1 MSLRGADMVKSI
13 SKIAGIAVFAMMFL
27 YIIMIFAAPL
37 INPTHSGELRSF
49 DITRDGIWPNDL
61 SLLVNMSILILAVG
75 GCEKIAPYVK
85 SMKNPGKGFPKG
97 MIILVVMVFAT
108 AVLGTI
114 AMNSFYD
121 GQEILK
127 DNADFLANGQYA
139 AFCKLG
145 YFFGLGDWLM
155 YFYAAANALAQ
166 FAAIIISI
174 DAPLRILLGNADT
187 NFIPKWWL
195 KKNKYGSYTHGI
207 LVVTIIVSIITII
220 PCFGI
225 GNANGLV
232 KWLIDLN
239 SVCMPIRYLF
249 VFGAY
254 IALKMKIEKFPNK
267 DYTFVKSKKLG
278 MCVGGWCFAITTAAI
293 LMKMF
298 SAPDAFQLIMN
309 CGMPFI
315 LCGIGLL
322 MPLFARRKKQSK

>member
-1 MSLRGADMVKSI
+1 MVKNI
-13 SKIAGIAVFAMMFL
+13 AKIAGIAMLVMMFL
-27 YIIMIFAAPL
+27 YILMIFAAPL
-37 INPTHSGELRSF
+37 INPEHTGELRTF
-49 DITRDGIWPNDL
+49 DIARDGLWPNDM

-85 SMKNPGKGFPKG
+85 SMKDPGKGFPKG
-97 MIILVVMVFAT
+97 MIILVIMVFAT

-127 DNADFLANGQYA
+127 DNADFLANGQYQ

-155 YFYAAANALAQ
+155 FFYAAANALAQ
-166 FAAIIISI
+166 FSAIIISI

-195 KKNKYGSYTHGI
+195 KQNKYGSYTNGI

-225 GNANGLV
+225 GDANGLV

-249 VFGAY
+249 VFAAY
-254 IALKMKIEKFPNK
+254 FALKAKADQFVNE
-267 DYTFVKSKKLG
+267 DYTFIKNKHFGKFIG
-278 MCVGGWCFAITTAAI
+278 AWCFAITAAAC

-298 SAPDAFQLIMN
+298 SAPDTFQLIMN

-322 MPLFARRKKQSK
+322 MPLFARRSKNKFNKRAGK

>member
-1 MSLRGADMVKSI
+1 
-13 SKIAGIAVFAMMFL
+13 
-27 YIIMIFAAPL
+27 
-37 INPTHSGELRSF
+37 
-49 DITRDGIWPNDL
+49 
-61 SLLVNMSILILAVG
+61 MSILILAVG

-85 SMKNPGKGFPKG
+85 SMKDPGKGFPRG
-97 MIILVVMVFAT
+97 MIILVIMVFAT

-127 DNADFLANGQYA
+127 DNADFLANGQYQ

-155 YFYAAANALAQ
+155 FFYAAANALAQ

-195 KKNKYGSYTHGI
+195 KQNKYGSYTHGI
-207 LVVTIIVSIITII
+207 LVVTIIVTVITLI
-220 PCFGI
+220 PCLGI

-232 KWLIDLN
+232 KWLIDVN
-239 SVCMPIRYLF
+239 SICMPIRYLF
-249 VFGAY
+249 VFAAY
-254 IALKMKIEKFPNK
+254 MALKAKIDQFPNN
-267 DYTFVKSKKLG
+267 DYTFIKNKNFGKFIG
-278 MCVGGWCFAITTAAI
+278 FWCLAITVAAI
-293 LMKMF
+293 VMKIVN
-298 SAPDAFQLIMN
+298 APDNFQLIMN

-322 MPLFARRKKQSK
+322 MPLFARRSKAKFEKHING